1 MKLRLTKCLLGQ
13 SSHFAAPSTTAHPA
27 AIIEISPLLPHA
39 TGLFCSSSITVS
51 FISVCY
57 LDYSKYIFET
67 HHSYGKSETKKRWLL
82 LCLSI
87 VTLCWIIK
95 SLQNTT
101 QYTTIITISTV
112 QFIEDIIPSKEP
124 EALEMPVAS
133 AVACNS
139 RILLSVI
146 YISYC

>member
-1 MKLRLTKCLLGQ
+1 MKLKLTKCLLGQ
-13 SSHFAAPSTTAHPA
+13 SSHFAATSTTTHPA

-39 TGLFCSSSITVS
+39 TELFCSSSITVS

-67 HHSYGKSETKKRWLL
+67 HHSYGMSETKKRWLL

-87 VTLCWIIK
+87 VTLCRIIK
-95 SLQNTT
+95 WLQNTT
-101 QYTTIITISTV
+101 QYTIKITIST
-112 QFIEDIIPSKEP
+112 QDIIPSKEP

-133 AVACNS
+133 AVAYNS
-139 RILLSVI
+139 CILLSVI
-146 YISYC
+146 YLSYC